1 MNRGSCNNPRQ
12 VCPGRTF
19 QSRGALK
26 SAPVRSFA
34 PQVHHGCWGWAPTKF
49 ECLARRYKGGVGF
62 RLRYGCYLSFF
73 FEEKEEKKVTEGKAS
88 KRVAEMAKD
97 NTR

>member
-1 MNRGSCNNPRQ
+1 M
-12 VCPGRTF
+12 
-19 QSRGALK
+19 
-26 SAPVRSFA
+26 RSFA

-73 FEEKEEKKVTEGKAS
+73 FEEKEEKKATEGKAS